1 MKYTCKSL
9 KKYTYILNQNIKLWK
24 QTHITYL
31 YWATRTVI
39 LIRKNVLNL
48 FDIYLLLSNWH
59 WILVNTAYLISLIT
73 LLSWQNLLMFLIYW
87 YKKHSNTAS
96 MAFNQVCCSEF
107 ELYVLIIFFRCPVS
121 VGGRQQAHAHSL
133 HKRPATGTRERVPF

>member
-9 KKYTYILNQNIKLWK
+9 KKYTYIFNQNIKLWK

-96 MAFNQVCCSEF
+96 MAFNQIWIVR
-107 ELYVLIIFFRCPVS
+107 VNNIFQVPSFRWRTTTSARAQPTQEAS
-121 VGGRQQAHAHSL
+121 YWN
-133 HKRPATGTRERVPF
+133 